1 MILLNGAFGFDEGI
15 PFTQLFGDSG
25 CQFQYGAFV
34 FAGIHWNEMLL
45 SALSSTSP
53 GNGQSF
59 STSIAY
65 PILGQSLPI
74 QYVFLAQEN
83 TGIGNSTTP
92 LAMQLHEPECFL
104 SREQITSIP
113 CQMRKHALSQFMQ
126 HGSGLT

>member
-15 PFTQLFGDSG
+15 PFTQFFGGSG

-34 FAGIHWNEMLL
+34 LAGIHRNEMLL
-45 SALSSTSP
+45 SALSSMSP

-74 QYVFLAQEN
+74 QYVFLAQEEQHYSA
-83 TGIGNSTTP
+83 GNAASRTRVLP
-92 LAMQLHEPECFL
+92 LP
-104 SREQITSIP
+104 
-113 CQMRKHALSQFMQ
+113 
-126 HGSGLT
+126 